1 MSKTISAAYL
11 VRRMMHTKR
20 WGIINTTRQQSVA
33 EHTCGVAILAD
44 RLATDASL
52 STEDHLALLR
62 HVLYHD
68 AFEVVTGDLP
78 GSLKRNHPAIK
89 ATIKDLEEGQNEVPV
104 IKLRDAT
111 LQQFARAA
119 DMAES
124 VIFLDDVGHGA
135 RAERVKLALVAIT
148 NATGQGHILDETNK
162 LHDDADLG
170 DF

>member
-1 MSKTISAAYL
+1 MKDLVSAAYL

-44 RLATDASL
+44 RLATDAGL
-52 STEDHLALLR
+52 SPTDHLALLR

-89 ATIKDLEEGQNEVPV
+89 ATIKDLEEGQLEVPV
-104 IKLRDAT
+104 IKLRDSV
-111 LQQFARAA
+111 LQRFTRAA

-124 VIFLDDVGHGA
+124 VIFLDDAGVGLRA
-135 RAERVKLALVAIT
+135 RAVTNALIGIT
-148 NATGQGHILDETNK
+148 NATGLGHILDETKK
-162 LHDDADLG
+162 LHDDVDLG
-170 DF
+170 NF